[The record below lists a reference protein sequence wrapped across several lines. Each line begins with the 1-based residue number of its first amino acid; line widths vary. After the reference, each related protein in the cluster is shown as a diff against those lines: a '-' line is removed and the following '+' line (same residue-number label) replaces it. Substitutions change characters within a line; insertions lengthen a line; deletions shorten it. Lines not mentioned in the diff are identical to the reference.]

1 MTANILDRLWDT
13 KQAIANTLADMEA
26 ERAEV
31 LGPLQA
37 HLSTIE
43 ATYAPILSDL
53 QNTAGRQEAEARAL
67 ALNENKTIEGDH
79 LKITLIAGRETV
91 DAKKLRGYGA
101 AHPEVLYFITTG
113 NPTTRLVEK

>member
-1 MTANILDRLWDT
+1 MTKNLKGNSKMTANILDRLWDT
-13 KQAIANTLADMEA
+13 KQEIANTLAKMDA
-26 ERAEV
+26 ERAAV
-31 LGPLQA
+31 LEPLQA

-53 QNTAGRQEAEARAL
+53 RDTAGRQEAEARAL

-101 AHPEVLYFITTG
+101 AHPEVLYFITT
-113 NPTTRLVEK
+113 